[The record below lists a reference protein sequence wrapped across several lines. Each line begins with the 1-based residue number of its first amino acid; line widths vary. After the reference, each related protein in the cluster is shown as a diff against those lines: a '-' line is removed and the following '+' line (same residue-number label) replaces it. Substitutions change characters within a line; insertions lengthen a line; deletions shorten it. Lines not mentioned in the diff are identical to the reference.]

1 MDESLILQ
9 KLDALSTEIHSM
21 KAGVVSELRKD
32 MLPISAQTGPLVADC
47 LSELDHENRRE
58 DLVHFMRNLVLNVE
72 TLNSLLATVKGA
84 MELKDEI
91 EPLAKQVLPKVT
103 DLLAEL
109 EGQYDLDEITALLRN
124 SLNNVEHFNT
134 AINMLKAGMELKN
147 EIEPMAK
154 VTLPKII
161 DFFTEM
167 GGFLKV
173 AGTALETLKGYS
185 TFSPEQAEAM
195 SDVIRSI
202 DLSKSNKIGPVAL
215 IKKLYEPKT
224 QEALG
229 IIFTLLDAVGALA
242 QAHRGNR

>member
-21 KAGVVSELRKD
+21 KAGVVAELRKD
-32 MLPISAQTGPLVADC
+32 MLPMSAQTGPLVADC

-72 TLNSLLATVKGA
+72 TLNSLLSTVKGA
-84 MELKDEI
+84 MELKNEI
-91 EPLAKQVLPKVT
+91 EPMAKQMLPKVT

-109 EGQYDLDEITALLRN
+109 EGQYDLDEITTLLRN

-167 GGFLKV
+167 GGLLKV
-173 AGTALETLKGYS
+173 AGTALETLKGC
-185 TFSPEQAEAM
+185 TFSPEQADAM
-195 SDVIRSI
+195 CNVIRSI
-202 DLSKSNKIGPVAL
+202 DFSKSNKIGPVAV

-242 QAHRGNR
+242 QAHRGSR